1 MRRSRWFQHDFVL
14 LLVLVALAIGMMFLS
29 NDPARNGPIQT
40 LAVELVG
47 RLAKPVWL
55 VRQFGDQLED
65 NRLLRLENARLKM
78 ENARLQE
85 AYHEN
90 IRLHELL
97 KLELIREYDC
107 VPAKVIGQDR
117 TGIHTLLI
125 SAGEGKGVRANMPV
139 VCAQGLVGKV
149 QTAGPSYSRI
159 QLLIDS
165 NFRVAARIQRS
176 RVEGIFR
183 WSPDQGGLL
192 TDVQH
197 REDVRVGDVL
207 ITSGISTLFPG
218 GLEIG
223 TVTQVDSDI
232 SVLFQEIQVAP
243 SVDLNRLEEVFVILN
258 AQSLPQ
264 TQRTNR

>member
-1 MRRSRWFQHDFVL
+1 MRRSRWFEHDFIL

-29 NDPARNGPIQT
+29 NDPTQNGPIQT

-55 VRQFGDQLED
+55 VRQFGDQVQD
-65 NRLLRLENARLKM
+65 NRLLRLENVRLKM
-78 ENARLQE
+78 ENSRLQE
-85 AYHEN
+85 AYYEN

-97 KLELIREYDC
+97 DLELTRQYDC
-107 VPAKVIGQDR
+107 VLAKVIGQDR
-117 TGIHTLLI
+117 TGIHSLLI
-125 SAGEGKGVRANMPV
+125 SVGENKGVRVNMPV

-149 QTAGPSYSRI
+149 QTAGPSYSRV
-159 QLLIDS
+159 QFLIDS

-197 REDVRVGDVL
+197 REDVRVGDILV
-207 ITSGISTLFPG
+207 TSGISTLFPA
-218 GLEIG
+218 GLQVG

-232 SVLFQEIQVAP
+232 SVLFQEIRVTP
-243 SVDLNRLEEVFVILN
+243 SVDLNRIEEVFIILN
-258 AQSLPQ
+258 SQFLPQ
-264 TQRTNR
+264 NQH